1 MSTALKCALKI
12 IVVARCCSLSY
23 FLGCYLIIFSWSF
36 PSTIQSILQW
46 LKSYSLKIDANGRQ
60 ISYTLTTL
68 FVKVPIISNHNK
80 YHAFSFITIG
90 ELSMFLSK
98 AHSSTCSLDPMSL
111 LTAPVHCS
119 NNIISSLFPRS
130 SWSLKHHIISLK
142 IFQYLFQVMRI
153 S

>member
-12 IVVARCCSLSY
+12 IVVARCYSLSY

-98 AHSSTCSLDPMSL
+98 ARSSTCSLDPMSL
-111 LTAPVHCS
+111 LTAPVRCS
-119 NNIISSLFPRS
+119 NNIILSDLY
-130 SWSLKHHIISLK
+130 HHCFL
-142 IFQYLFQVMRI
+142 Y
-153 S
+153 